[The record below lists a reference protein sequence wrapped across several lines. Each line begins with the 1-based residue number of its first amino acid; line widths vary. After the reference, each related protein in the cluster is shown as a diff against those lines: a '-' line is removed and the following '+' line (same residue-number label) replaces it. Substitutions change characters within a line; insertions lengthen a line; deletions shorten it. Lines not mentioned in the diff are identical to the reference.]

1 MHVICIATVA
11 CTCTTMAIH
20 RVHNYLKRIL
30 RLARHELNINEPAH
44 EILVPI
50 I

>member
-1 MHVICIATVA
+1 MRILCIATVA

-20 RVHNYLKRIL
+20 KVQGYLKRIA
-30 RLARHELNINEPAH
+30 RLTRHKLNINEPTH